1 MQPAPQALPTSQPC
15 ILASASSLNSMR
27 PRSPPAPPP
36 APPCRSPVA
45 YCMPAGCGAPRHRNI
60 ERRRGFLTAARRR
73 PACAPGAD
81 GRLRIRKRRCRA
93 VRAPS
98 LLPIVPCKCAD
109 GLPHAPAATRVQP
122 AEEGNAGVCGLCT
135 FMHADGR
142 PRPEPQTG
150 RLHVGRLRTAR
161 RPAGGLSISRD
172 VAVSRQGIFPVI
184 SVPKP
189 RNCHP

>member
-1 MQPAPQALPTSQPC
+1 MPPVPQALPASPPC

-109 GLPHAPAATRVQP
+109 GLPHAPALRPARTRRLPPASSLPRRATP
-122 AEEGNAGVCGLCT
+122 GCAGFARSCT
-135 FMHADGR
+135 
-142 PRPEPQTG
+142 
-150 RLHVGRLRTAR
+150 RTAVLVRSR
-161 RPAGGLSISRD
+161 RPAACMS
-172 VAVSRQGIFPVI
+172 AVFVRPAVRQEVCRFLETWLFPGRAF
-184 SVPKP
+184 SP
-189 RNCHP
+189 